1 MDIEVFV
8 RSLLSGVTQIRYF
21 ERPSELLCDGICQLK
36 DAIEAVILVQK
47 LAPRTPIELQKVAIT
62 LRSEPISSQECLQLP
77 QINFSTKYRNTFTE
91 QFFMKKLSLRNKFSK
106 YIHKSF
112 QKWPFLVQVGSKA
125 QQPPRSP
132 IKGHFW
138 RREYG
143 PSNCTSRSQRK
154 PSSENIPPRR
164 GGSWGWPYKGNSLF
178 RHSAIILRHQR
189 H

>member
-1 MDIEVFV
+1 
-8 RSLLSGVTQIRYF
+8 
-21 ERPSELLCDGICQLK
+21 
-36 DAIEAVILVQK
+36 
-47 LAPRTPIELQKVAIT
+47 
-62 LRSEPISSQECLQLP
+62 
-77 QINFSTKYRNTFTE
+77 
-91 QFFMKKLSLRNKFSK
+91 MKKLSLRNKFSK

-112 QKWPFLVQVGSKA
+112 QKWPLLVQVGSKA

-164 GGSWGWPYKGNSLF
+164 QLQIPSHKSFDQRELRPSQNYQSTKSSRVPGTKPNCFLEYQRGSRVPTYTSSLAEYQ
-178 RHSAIILRHQR
+178 HTSSLTEYQT
-189 H
+189 

>member
-1 MDIEVFV
+1 
-8 RSLLSGVTQIRYF
+8 
-21 ERPSELLCDGICQLK
+21 
-36 DAIEAVILVQK
+36 
-47 LAPRTPIELQKVAIT
+47 
-62 LRSEPISSQECLQLP
+62 
-77 QINFSTKYRNTFTE
+77 
-91 QFFMKKLSLRNKFSK
+91 MKKLSLWNKFSK

-164 GGSWGWPYKGNSLF
+164 QLQIPSHKSFDQRELRPSQNYVTPHCIIIKNFEHVWRVHKRDSANKLLGSARRSGFPFPIFIKQLRLKA
-178 RHSAIILRHQR
+178 RHCTPPTIVLCCD
-189 H
+189 

>member
-1 MDIEVFV
+1 
-8 RSLLSGVTQIRYF
+8 
-21 ERPSELLCDGICQLK
+21 
-36 DAIEAVILVQK
+36 
-47 LAPRTPIELQKVAIT
+47 
-62 LRSEPISSQECLQLP
+62 
-77 QINFSTKYRNTFTE
+77 
-91 QFFMKKLSLRNKFSK
+91 MKKLSLWNKFSK

-164 GGSWGWPYKGNSLF
+164 QLQIPSHKSFDQRELRPSQNYVTPLGRDTKTKVKAPRPSPPKAMPPKKKKPASSDDVGACAHCE
-178 RHSAIILRHQR
+178 RHEPTLSSCSRCGLVKYCSRDCQR
-189 H
+189 ARGRAQTQFLVPT

>member
-1 MDIEVFV
+1 
-8 RSLLSGVTQIRYF
+8 
-21 ERPSELLCDGICQLK
+21 
-36 DAIEAVILVQK
+36 
-47 LAPRTPIELQKVAIT
+47 
-62 LRSEPISSQECLQLP
+62 
-77 QINFSTKYRNTFTE
+77 
-91 QFFMKKLSLRNKFSK
+91 MKKLSLRNKISK

-112 QKWPFLVQVGSKA
+112 QKWPFFVQVVSKA

-164 GGSWGWPYKGNSLF
+164 QLQIQSHKSFDQRELRPSQNYVTPLHGIEKHPLAGTELPAWGLPAMY
-178 RHSAIILRHQR
+178 RSAWAVWRTVASPRNVRIVIYNPCSCCFSMLRSVDT
-189 H
+189 